1 MFPRSK
7 RLLGKKLILVLS
19 NLFERIFP
27 YKYCTNILYSNCMYQ
42 YCKYNYDSKV
52 DCAIVL
58 VFAVVAISRYARDY
72 WNEFTNKMFLRL
84 YCDGGKLLLLRWKA
98 DRYLLLP
105 AILLYGIVILSQFY
119 LLPAVIS
126 GIVFILL
133 IVWIVF
139 LPLKRAIDGS
149 FSSL

>member
-1 MFPRSK
+1 M
-7 RLLGKKLILVLS
+7 
-19 NLFERIFP
+19 
-27 YKYCTNILYSNCMYQ
+27 
-42 YCKYNYDSKV
+42 

>member
-1 MFPRSK
+1 MTPRW
-7 RLLGKKLILVLS
+7 IA
-19 NLFERIFP
+19 
-27 YKYCTNILYSNCMYQ
+27 T
-42 YCKYNYDSKV
+42 
-52 DCAIVL
+52 IVL

-119 LLPAVIS
+119 LLPAASVA
-126 GIVFILL
+126 L
-133 IVWIVF
+133 F
-139 LPLKRAIDGS
+139 L
-149 FSSL
+149 FY

>member
-1 MFPRSK
+1 MTPRW
-7 RLLGKKLILVLS
+7 IA
-19 NLFERIFP
+19 
-27 YKYCTNILYSNCMYQ
+27 
-42 YCKYNYDSKV
+42 
-52 DCAIVL
+52 AIVL

-84 YCDGGKLLLLRWKA
+84 YCDEGKLLLLRWKA
-98 DRYLLLP
+98 NRYLLLP

-119 LLPAVIS
+119 LLPAVVGS
-126 GIVFILL
+126 VVFILL